1 MHQCS
6 SDLEVIKTWA
16 GDSQW
21 TVTAVWLLVEVS
33 ECTETFVPILK
44 RSTVLSGNKGIL
56 WKTEAKRKED

>member
-1 MHQCS
+1 MFIRS
-6 SDLEVIKTWA
+6 RVIKTWA

-44 RSTVLSGNKGIL
+44 RSAVLSGNKGIL
-56 WKTEAKRKED
+56 WKTEAKRERRLKK